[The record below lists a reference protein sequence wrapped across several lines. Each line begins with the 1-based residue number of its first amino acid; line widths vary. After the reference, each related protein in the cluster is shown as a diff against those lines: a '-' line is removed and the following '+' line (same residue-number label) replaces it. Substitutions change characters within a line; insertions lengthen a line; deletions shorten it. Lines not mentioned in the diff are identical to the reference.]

1 MIIVA
6 GTVRFPEDRFD
17 TILAA
22 AETIIGETRK
32 EAGCIV
38 YSFSRDLVDRGL
50 LRIYEEWESRAHLD
64 AHVKQPHMG
73 PWRAAVAA
81 AGATERNVKTYE
93 ASPGAPL

>member
-6 GTVRFPEDRFD
+6 GTIRIPEAKFD
-17 TILAA
+17 AILETARATIEA
-22 AETIIGETRK
+22 TRK

-38 YSFSRDLVDRGL
+38 YSFARDLADRGL

-64 AHVKQPHMG
+64 AHLKQPHMG

-93 ASPGAPL
+93 TSGGTPL